1 MGQEIPR
8 SYFSADD
15 FEAFDRRLCTET
27 DYLERCFREEQFS
40 CLHNVGGFEIEAWL
54 VNRKTALPRAINE
67 EFLQKFGDPNV
78 VSELALFNV
87 EFNVQPQILKGRAL
101 QLLHEDLSGTWQQG
115 RAVAGELNADLMIIG
130 IHPGV
135 KDEELTLKNMSH
147 SKRYDALNRRVLAMR
162 QGQPLKLEI
171 HGREFLD
178 STHYDV
184 MLEAAATSFQIHLQV
199 RPEKAVRAFN
209 ASQIVSAPLVAAS
222 ANAPYVFGHDLWD
235 ESRIPLFEQAV
246 DVGDS
251 QNKRVTFG
259 HDYVEGSLFN
269 CFRENLECYPAL
281 LPMCDTDEPVENMA
295 HLRLHNGTIWRW
307 NRPLIGFDDEGTL
320 HLRIE
325 NRVAPAGPTITDML
339 ANAAFYWGL
348 VRTLTDRTQVPE
360 QQLPFPVVRQNFYNA
375 AHYSLGSSLQWLDGE
390 LYPVKELILHQLI
403 PMATEGLQELQIDA
417 DDCHHYLDIIR
428 ERVLRD
434 QNGALWQR
442 KWVAK
447 HGNDMQ
453 KLSNAYF
460 QRQNTG
466 IPVHEWDIR
475 C

>member
-15 FEAFDRRLCTET
+15 FEAFNRQLRMET
-27 DYLERCFREEQFS
+27 DYLESCFREERFS

-54 VNRKTALPRAINE
+54 VDRKTALPAAVNE
-67 EFLQKFGDPNV
+67 EFLQKLGNPHV

-87 EFNVQPQILKGRAL
+87 EFNVQPQALKAGAL
-101 QLLHEDLSGTWQQG
+101 QMLHDDLSGTWQKG
-115 RAVAGELNADLMIIG
+115 RAVAGEMDADLMIIG

-147 SKRYDALNRRVLAMR
+147 SKRYDALNKRVLAMR
-162 QGQPLKLEI
+162 HGQPLKLGI

-199 RPEKAVRAFN
+199 RPGKAVRAFN
-209 ASQIVSAPLVAAS
+209 ASHIVSAPLVAVA

-246 DVGDS
+246 DVGDER
-251 QNKRVTFG
+251 NKRVTFG
-259 HDYVEGSLFN
+259 HEYVEGSLFN
-269 CFRENLECYPAL
+269 CFMENLQSYPVL
-281 LPMCDTDEPVENMA
+281 LPLCDSGEPVENLA

-307 NRPLIGFDDEGTL
+307 NRPLIGIDDDGTL

-325 NRVAPAGPTITDML
+325 NRVASSGPTITDML

-348 VRTLTDRTQVPE
+348 VRTLTDQPRVPE

-375 AHYSLGSSLQWLDGE
+375 AHYSLESSLQWLDGE
-390 LYPVKELILHQLI
+390 LYPVKELILQQLI
-403 PMATEGLQELQIDA
+403 PLATEGLQELQINA
-417 DDCHHYLDIIR
+417 DDYSYYLDIIR
-428 ERVLRD
+428 ERVLHE

-447 HGNDMQ
+447 YGNDMQ
-453 KLSNAYF
+453 KLSNAYL

-466 IPVHEWDIR
+466 IPVHEWDA
-475 C
+475 